1 MVQLREEEGEE
12 AAAAAAIVLT
22 TCPRSRWRSRVV
34 NAVHR
39 FVPWKTFFDGSSSSS
54 CMHCI
59 GLRWQHQLE
68 RAIEKNQR
76 ACMRPVSDIKSCRKD
91 YHGAEE
97 EQILDQQ
104 LYKGAMMLHKPNEQ
118 LQAVYY

>member
-1 MVQLREEEGEE
+1 MHGQKVLMVQLQKEGEE
-12 AAAAAAIVLT
+12 EEAASVAAAAIVRAR
-22 TCPRSRWRSRVV
+22 PPSRWRRVV

-76 ACMRPVSDIKSCRKD
+76 ACMRPVSDIMQ
-91 YHGAEE
+91 EE
-97 EQILDQQ
+97 LSWSRS
-104 LYKGAMMLHKPNEQ
+104 
-118 LQAVYY
+118 